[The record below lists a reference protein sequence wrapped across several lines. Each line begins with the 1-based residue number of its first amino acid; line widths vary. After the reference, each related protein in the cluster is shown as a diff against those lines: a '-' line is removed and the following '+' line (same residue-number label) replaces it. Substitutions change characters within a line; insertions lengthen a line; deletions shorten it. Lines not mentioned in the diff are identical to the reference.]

1 MFYEQVKA
9 LCDAKNIKITG
20 LARSL
25 HLSPSAPNNWKEGS
39 LPKAETIMKIA
50 EYFDVTTDFLLYGN
64 NRTANNTVI
73 SASNSAIVQGVS
85 GGNVSV
91 SNVPGLQDNEAELL
105 RIFRILDIKGQTALL
120 MFAYE
125 EEEKKDKKNNA

>member
-25 HLSPSAPNNWKEGS
+25 HLSPSAPNNWNEGS

-105 RIFRILDIKGQTALL
+105 RIFRSLDIKGQTALL

>member
-20 LARSL
+20 LARLL

-105 RIFRILDIKGQTALL
+105 RIFRSLDIKGQTALL

-125 EEEKKDKKNNA
+125 EEEKKDKKK

>member
-105 RIFRILDIKGQTALL
+105 RIFRSLDIKGQTALL

-125 EEEKKDKKNNA
+125 EEEKMDNKK

>member
-105 RIFRILDIKGQTALL
+105 RIFRSLDIKGQTALL